1 MMKHKS
7 LFWPAIL
14 AVIIA
19 GGFVYALNNQP
30 GPWDSYNTGAA
41 VKDALDEDI
50 NAEDINAADIM
61 SVDNMEP
68 ALAQEF
74 ALIKA
79 NLAATG
85 KTMTDAEIIDTLKR
99 RQTIFAEAERLDIS
113 VSLDE
118 ARQYLEDMFTLINDN
133 LDSESEAERTSA
145 GQTMALMQQYM
156 DGLDMTQQEY
166 IELAAP
172 LVQKILSGNALLQY
186 FRSTLDEET
195 AADKDKLTELYNE
208 YVDGLMTDK

>member
-1 MMKHKS
+1 MMKHKI
-7 LFWPAIL
+7 LLLPVIL
-14 AVIIA
+14 AAVIA
-19 GGFVYALNNQP
+19 C
-30 GPWDSYNTGAA
+30 AA
-41 VKDALDEDI
+41 VFVLCGQSDSDNYSVSEQEVAL
-50 NAEDINAADIM
+50 M
-61 SVDNMEP
+61 
-68 ALAQEF
+68 
-74 ALIKA
+74 KA

-99 RQTIFAEAERLDIS
+99 RQTIFAEAERLGIS